1 MSLFK
6 PRVFT
11 EIFGEM
17 SARLVASTPLTDIN
31 YGSVWTTML
40 EAAAQEDDEQ
50 YFQMLEIIRAYS
62 LDTINGQDLD
72 DKAFEFGLSR
82 KTSQTASTRVTIGD
96 SSITKIE
103 TGVYS
108 GLPGAPSGAFT
119 INGDDPL
126 GFAASGSIIIGR
138 GTPRV
143 ETVAYSSITVFTNYV
158 TFNLDSALAFD
169 HGTDETII
177 LSQGGNRTINSGSIV
192 YTPESDLSPRV
203 EYTLDESVTILDGE
217 EVVNNVSVT
226 ALEPGSQANV
236 PVGAIT
242 SFDSPPFSSAFVNN
256 PARVTNGADTET
268 DRELRDRIKSYIQSL
283 SRGTGT
289 SIVNSVLDITSTV
302 DNKRVVSA
310 SLVEPTIP
318 ADVVKLYIDD
328 GTGFVA
334 SYVSVGIETIVSP
347 ATGGEKFLNINNVP
361 VVKAFVETQ
370 NEEPFDLT
378 GGETLFV
385 DINGVVE
392 TITFSSSDFASPG
405 AATSQEVMMKINK
418 VGSLIESRRSSSGKR
433 VKIFARRNFDE
444 QIKITGGT
452 ANNVNKLNF
461 PTDQKYTLKL
471 YKSSN
476 NKVTFLS
483 KDGQT
488 AAIESGL
495 TAAYDMS
502 VRRNV
507 CLVLDGKVHNP
518 QLAWFDPSNFLNP
531 SSVSSLEIVTILNEQ
546 LSGVSAL
553 RSSNNTKFQFIS
565 KTQRS
570 LSSKIKIVEKFEKI
584 LSEASSVLVDR
595 TTSLSN
601 GVTTSVFQ
609 SNLDYIYVGISDVR
623 FFSVWVGVA
632 TGASSD
638 CQLKFEV
645 FDPDTLSW
653 AECGAFDETNGF
665 RNSGHITFGRPGNWE
680 MNIVSGEEKFWL
692 RIQRTATS
700 LSTTPILNY
709 LKISNA
715 NEVFGFSELE
725 VFGQDRD
732 YTFNRFIGQI
742 ELEQALQPFDVISAG
757 SSDTRSFVVS
767 STLPV
772 GLSGGETLNVTIDG
786 VAQTVTFQPS
796 DFDMP
801 GTATAAEVATRIA
814 SDLKGVTVTTVD
826 AGSRVKIINNTW
838 NNGSIRV
845 TGGSANLVLQFPTST
860 QTSFVPHFPA
870 VESVPEPFSL
880 LAGNSLNVVVDNNFG
895 NNFELPAFASRE
907 CKLGTTAST
916 LIDPTLLTTF
926 PLSSDILG
934 FKIVMTSGSQ
944 SGSNRTVASYT
955 PVTGT
960 ISLSSALAGSPAVG
974 DTFQII
980 PITAEQVVKFWNNR
994 LVTLISTNASI
1005 SLSGGGRKVQI
1016 SSLKSGEI
1024 ASIYVTGG
1032 TANLSLGFPNIQ
1044 FFGVDGYKYHTGL
1057 AQETQWTID
1066 GRIDDTTNYPGIRAA
1081 GVQVEVLEPVTVPV
1095 RVEVSV
1101 TTREGVSLPS
1111 ISNDIKSAISA
1122 YINNLRVGDDVIVSE
1137 IIVAVKGVT
1146 GVFDVKVTNPFDN
1159 IAIADSE
1166 LPRIAETEI
1175 IVG

>member
-62 LDTINGQDLD
+62 LDTVNGQDLD
-72 DKAFEFGLSR
+72 DKAFEYGLTR
-82 KTSQTASTRVTIGD
+82 RTSQTASTRVIIGD
-96 SSITKIE
+96 SSFSKVE

-108 GLPGAPSGAFT
+108 GLSGAPSGSFS
-119 INGDDPL
+119 INGDNSL
-126 GFAASGSIIIGR
+126 GFTPTGSIIIGR

-158 TFNLDSALAFD
+158 TFNLSSALAFD

-177 LSQGGNRTINSGSIV
+177 LSQGGNRTINAGAIV

-203 EYTLDESVTILDGE
+203 EFTLDESATILDGE
-217 EVVNNVSVT
+217 EIVEGVPVT
-226 ALEPGSQANV
+226 ALEAGSQANV

-242 SFDSPPFSSAFVNN
+242 SFDSPPFASAYVEN
-256 PARVTNGADTET
+256 PERVTNGADTET

-289 SIVNSVLDITSTV
+289 SIINSVLDITSTV

-334 SYVSVGIETIVSP
+334 SYSSVGIETIVAS

-370 NEEPFDLT
+370 NEEPFDLS

-392 TITFSSSDFASPG
+392 TITFASSDFASPG
-405 AATSQEVMMKINK
+405 AATSQEVMVKINK
-418 VGSLIESRRSSSGKR
+418 VGSLIESRKSSSGKK
-433 VKIFARRNFDE
+433 VKIFARVNFDE
-444 QIKITGGT
+444 QIRITGGT
-452 ANNVNKLNF
+452 ANDVNKLNF

-483 KDGQT
+483 KDGET
-488 AAIESGL
+488 ATIESGL
-495 TAAYDMS
+495 TAAYNMS
-502 VRRNV
+502 VRRNL
-507 CLVLDGKVHNP
+507 CLIVDGKVHNP

-531 SSVSSLEIVTILNEQ
+531 SSVSSLEVVSILNEQ

-553 RSSNNTKFQFIS
+553 RSSNNTKFQFTS

-570 LSSKIKIVEKFEKI
+570 SGSKIRIIERFEKI
-584 LSEASSVLVDR
+584 LSEESSVLVDR
-595 TTSLSN
+595 TNNLSN
-601 GVTTSVFQ
+601 GIATPVFQ

-623 FFSVWVGVA
+623 FFSVWVGIA
-632 TGASSD
+632 TASSAD
-638 CQLKFEV
+638 CQLKFEL

-680 MNIVSGEEKFWL
+680 ANIVSGEEKFWF
-692 RIQRTATS
+692 RIQRSVAT
-700 LSTTPILNY
+700 LSTTPILSY

-715 NEVFGFSELE
+715 NEVFGFSEIE
-725 VFGQDRD
+725 VFGKDRD

-742 ELEQALQPFDVISAG
+742 ELEQALQPFDIISAG
-757 SSDTRSFVVS
+757 SSDTRSFIVS

-786 VAQTVTFQPS
+786 VSQTVTFQPS
-796 DFDMP
+796 DFDMS

-814 SDLKGVTVTTVD
+814 LDLKGVTVTTVD
-826 AGSRVKIINNTW
+826 AGSKVKIINNTW
-838 NNGSIRV
+838 NNGTIQV
-845 TGGSANLVLQFPTST
+845 TGGNANLVLQFPTSP
-860 QTSFVPHFPA
+860 QSSFISHFPA
-870 VESVPEPFSL
+870 VESVSGPFSFL
-880 LAGNSLNVVVDNNFG
+880 INNSLNVVVDNNFA
-895 NNFELPAFASRE
+895 NNFQLPAFVSQA
-907 CKLGTTAST
+907 CKAGTTAST
-916 LIDPTLLTTF
+916 LIDTTLLTTF
-926 PLSSDILG
+926 PFPNDLLG
-934 FKIVMTSGSQ
+934 FKVVMTSGSQ
-944 SGSNRTVASYT
+944 SGSNRTIASYT
-955 PVTGT
+955 PATGA
-960 ISLSSALAGSPAVG
+960 IVLSSPLAGIPAVD

-980 PITAEQVVKFWNNR
+980 PITAGQLVKFWNNK
-994 LVTLISTNASI
+994 LVTLISTSASI
-1005 SLSGGGRKVQI
+1005 LLSGGGNKVQI
-1016 SSLKSGEI
+1016 ASLNSSEN

-1032 TANLSLGFPNIQ
+1032 NANLALGFPNIQ
-1044 FFGVDGYKYHTGL
+1044 FFGVDGYRYHTGL
-1057 AQETQWTID
+1057 AQETQWTVD
-1066 GRIDDTTNYPGIRAA
+1066 GRVDDTNYPGIRAA